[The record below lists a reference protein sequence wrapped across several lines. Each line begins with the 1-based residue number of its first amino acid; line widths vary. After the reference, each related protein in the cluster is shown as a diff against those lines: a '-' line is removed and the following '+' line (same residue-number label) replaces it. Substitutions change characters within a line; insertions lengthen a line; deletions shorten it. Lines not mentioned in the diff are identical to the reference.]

1 MFLEYFKKFY
11 IDLNL
16 SYSMPLTEGIR
27 ILCMVILLNAFEHKR
42 KFYLRVGVHFLL
54 LWLIEIF
61 IKAIFYRYHWSMSV
75 PSVLILAFYALLFG
89 THPLKYRILYS
100 IYYFVIIFFSNAF
113 VKSIG
118 AMVCM
123 GMGSVYEEW
132 MANICLLTGKTV
144 LFVGFVI
151 MAKLTPLEKYDT
163 ITGYDFVSISI
174 LAAVTCIAYVIVDNV
189 KDFTDG
195 VLNPT
200 ETKQS
205 LFIFAI
211 GLLIYL
217 LLFVS
222 YHSCYIKAKERRG
235 KALLEMQVDTVREQ
249 YEEQRVLMDL
259 SKDNLEEMRRI
270 RHDIRNQFSYMQLI
284 LEQGKYEE
292 LKKYFNELNDKVAL
306 PLSYSDCE
314 NRVIRD
320 VLNMEINKL
329 QGGAKIEYSVAV
341 GNHIPIDDLDLTTIL
356 LNLLDNAIE
365 GCERDSIRDAVILFA
380 IREQDSYLFLSVSN
394 PIADEQSVKA
404 RFETGTAKEDRRIH
418 GMGKKIVAAIVEKH
432 NGEINYEIKDRT
444 FRVEVMLA
452 LQ

>member
-211 GLLIYL
+211 GCSSIFCSLSPIIP
-217 LLFVS
+217 VIS
-222 YHSCYIKAKERRG
+222 RRKSEG
-235 KALLEMQVDTVREQ
+235 EKRFWRCRSIPCGSNTKSRE
-249 YEEQRVLMDL
+249 
-259 SKDNLEEMRRI
+259 
-270 RHDIRNQFSYMQLI
+270 
-284 LEQGKYEE
+284 
-292 LKKYFNELNDKVAL
+292 
-306 PLSYSDCE
+306 C
-314 NRVIRD
+314 
-320 VLNMEINKL
+320 
-329 QGGAKIEYSVAV
+329 
-341 GNHIPIDDLDLTTIL
+341 
-356 LNLLDNAIE
+356 
-365 GCERDSIRDAVILFA
+365 
-380 IREQDSYLFLSVSN
+380 
-394 PIADEQSVKA
+394 
-404 RFETGTAKEDRRIH
+404 
-418 GMGKKIVAAIVEKH
+418 
-432 NGEINYEIKDRT
+432 
-444 FRVEVMLA
+444 
-452 LQ
+452 